1 MFDTGSMTMQQR
13 DSVRLAR
20 PAGAVARLE
29 KRFRK
34 APYNNLS
41 AKAHSLLDTT
51 AMIRS
56 LQRSEGEEDCYRRG
70 REICDRRE
78 CPWRRY
84 CLTP

>member
-1 MFDTGSMTMQQR
+1 MFDTGSMTMQQH
-13 DSVRLAR
+13 DSVRLAQ
-20 PAGAVARLE
+20 PASAGSGLE
-29 KRFRK
+29 KRFKNISVR
-34 APYNNLS
+34 
-41 AKAHSLLDTT
+41 AHSLLDTT

-70 REICDRRE
+70 REICDRME

>member
-1 MFDTGSMTMQQR
+1 MQER
-13 DSVRLAR
+13 DIVRLAQ
-20 PAGAVARLE
+20 PSGAVTGLDR
-29 KRFRK
+29 RFRK
-34 APYNNLS
+34 EDPQHFGTRP
-41 AKAHSLLDTT
+41 HSLLDTT

-70 REICDRRE
+70 REVCDHTK

>member
-1 MFDTGSMTMQQR
+1 MFDIGSVAMQQR
-13 DSVRLAR
+13 DSVRLAQT
-20 PAGAVARLE
+20 AGADTRLG
-29 KRFRK
+29 KRYK
-34 APYNNLS
+34 NIS
-41 AKAHSLLDTT
+41 AQAQSLLDTT

-70 REICDRRE
+70 HDICDRTE